1 MAKKTEGAVAEK
13 TAEPKAEP
21 KESRY
26 TQITVRVFKGIE
38 DFDVPAALTALA
50 EASGLTAKFSTSKS
64 GRQTFKVDTAE
75 SAKVSG
81 RGRPR
86 KLVDKETE
94 KKAVAL
100 LRAAMKDPNKAPR
113 LTELLGKADSGED
126 VSDELS
132 ELIGI
137 GSAS

>member
-1 MAKKTEGAVAEK
+1 MAKTKDGAVAEK
-13 TAEPKAEP
+13 NTEAKAEP

-26 TQITVRVFKGIE
+26 HQITVRVFKGIE

-50 EASGLTAKFSTSKS
+50 EASSLQAKLRTSKG
-64 GRQTFKVDTAE
+64 GRVSFQVDTAE

-100 LRAAMKDPNKAPR
+100 LRAAMKDPARAPQI
-113 LTELLGKADSGED
+113 TALLAKSENGED
-126 VSDELS
+126 VSQQLGQ
-132 ELIGI
+132 LIGI
-137 GSAS
+137 ES